1 MKNIKIE
8 GMSCRHC
15 VMAVKKALEDI
26 EGIAHVKVDLANGE
40 ATFDEMS
47 PVSKEIIKE
56 HLEKAGYRL
65 G

>member
-1 MKNIKIE
+1 MTHIKIE

-26 EGIAHVKVDLANGE
+26 EGIVHVEVDLASGE
-40 ATFDEMS
+40 ATFDEIS

-56 HLEKAGYRL
+56 HVEKAGYRL

>member
-26 EGIAHVKVDLANGE
+26 EGIANVEVDLANGE

-56 HLEKAGYRL
+56 HLENAGYRL